1 MSDST
6 SVAALVWMVDG
17 QPKECKGWLAQ
28 ISSDQITMVPAPNE
42 TLPEAQTSVVVC
54 IEDVDRTKWI
64 GTVLT
69 TSYDAIQVALADVQP
84 RFRRYYPRADTL
96 VAMAWRVLDL
106 GPKAGD
112 FSKNQIRALKQ
123 WWRPASALVNLS
135 NDGLSF
141 LSSPHLPMGA
151 RVQVKLR
158 LSQEQEEHSLV
169 AEVVRSAR
177 ELVPGSV
184 LSAADSSGEVHEDEE
199 FSRIALHFPSIP
211 AGTREAIS
219 RYMQTWQEDILET
232 LAPAT
237 NAATDPKAHA

>member
-1 MSDST
+1 MSDPT

-17 QPKECKGWLAQ
+17 HPKECKGWLAQ
-28 ISSDQITMVPAPNE
+28 LTANQVKMVPAPNE
-42 TLPEAQTSVVVC
+42 TLPDAQTPVVVC
-54 IEDVDRTKWI
+54 IEDADKTKWI
-64 GTVLT
+64 GTVEDA
-69 TSYDAIQVALADVQP
+69 SFDAIQVSLAGIQP
-84 RFRRYYPRADTL
+84 RFRRYYPRADTM

-106 GPKAGD
+106 GPQGSE
-112 FSKNQIRALKQ
+112 FSKNQVRALKQ
-123 WWRPASALVNLS
+123 WWRPASTLVNLS

-141 LSSPHLPMGA
+141 LSAPHLPVGA

-177 ELVPGSV
+177 EMVPGSV
-184 LSAADSSGEVHEDEE
+184 LTAADSSGEVHEDEE

-219 RYMQTWQEDILET
+219 RYMQTWQEDLLET
-232 LAPAT
+232 LTPASKLSG
-237 NAATDPKAHA
+237 DP